1 MKKKETVCSKIK
13 SAWHGISRMYNGKA
27 SVYNSTSAVGFVL
40 LNIDKENGTPATKI
54 APLLGLE
61 TRSLTRMLKSM
72 EEKNL
77 IYREADQHDK
87 RKVNIFLTEEGK
99 KKREIS
105 RAEVKN
111 FNNLVKEQVE
121 ENDLK
126 VFFEV
131 LNKIAEITE
140 LNSTKVINNNQ
151 LNINKL

>member
-27 SVYNSTSAVGFVL
+27 AVYNSSAAVGFVL

-54 APLLGLE
+54 APMLGME
-61 TRSLTRMLKSM
+61 STSLTRMLKSM
-72 EEKNL
+72 EERNL
-77 IYREADQHDK
+77 IYRQTDSKDK
-87 RKVNIFLTEEGK
+87 RKVIIYLTDEGR

-111 FNNLVKEQVE
+111 FNNMVKESVN

-126 VFFEV
+126 TFFEV

-140 LNSTKVINNNQ
+140 TNTKIFSNNQ